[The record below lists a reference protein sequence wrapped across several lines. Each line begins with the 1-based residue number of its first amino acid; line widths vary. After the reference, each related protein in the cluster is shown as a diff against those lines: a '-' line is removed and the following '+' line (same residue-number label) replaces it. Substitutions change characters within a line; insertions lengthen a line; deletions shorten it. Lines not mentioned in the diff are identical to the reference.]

1 MIKND
6 DKNITLEVKS
16 ASGGSESSLF
26 AGDIYDMYKNY
37 SENMGWKW
45 EQLSFVNDFAIGRG
59 CKNGKKY
66 FY

>member
-1 MIKND
+1 
-6 DKNITLEVKS
+6 VKS

-45 EQLSFVNDFAIGRG
+45 EQLSFTNDFAIGRG
-59 CKNGKKY
+59 CKNG
-66 FY
+66 